1 MAWVIPA
8 QELVRLSRA
17 RIEGGDFV
25 SGLQLRADLEV
36 FRQALGRMGEKVPLA
51 CKGYLLL
58 KRVPILIPCQD
69 RRLLLLEDAIKMEL
83 EPMLG
88 NPNGS
93 AISEISLNGVPQPGA
108 FGDGTAAE

>member
-51 CKGYLLL
+51 CK
-58 KRVPILIPCQD
+58 VFHC
-69 RRLLLLEDAIKMEL
+69 
-83 EPMLG
+83 
-88 NPNGS
+88 
-93 AISEISLNGVPQPGA
+93 
-108 FGDGTAAE
+108 